1 MREAMNVSSI
11 VSRKFYWEIFK
22 GNLLLILGDGELAG

>member
-11 VSRKFYWEIFK
+11 VSRKFYWVYVRT
-22 GNLLLILGDGELAG
+22 LLLILGNGKLAG